1 MSLPSTVH
9 VVDPRMVHEKRRVA
23 LTSVVAAIFL
33 TGFKL
38 GVGLWT
44 GSLGILSEA
53 AHSGLDLLAAGITLI
68 AVRLADRPPDHDHNF
83 GHGKFENLSALAETL
98 LLLLTCVWILF
109 EAWERLTGHT
119 PEIDVNVWSFAVIAG
134 SIVIDIGR
142 SRALSRVARKYNS
155 QALEAD
161 ALHFRTDIYSSLV
174 VIFGLVSVS
183 MGFPEGDAIAAAI
196 VAGIVIWISI
206 QLGRRTIDVLLDRV
220 PHGLDEKMQ
229 QTVASV
235 DGVQHVVSTRVRQ
248 SGGTTFADVVVGIDR
263 TATFDQAHR
272 IMDAIEGSVAENF
285 PRTDVVVHAEP
296 VIGRDED
303 VASSVS
309 WLVQRNGQHA
319 HNISVL
325 QEGDVRHVDLDIEF
339 APGTSFAEAH
349 AAATAI
355 ERDIRSSLPR
365 VGSVHVH
372 MEERA
377 SDAINARDVSAR
389 ESQLLARVREI
400 AELHP
405 HVQSCDTVRCLE
417 TSRGLRLTLVCHLA
431 AGLTLPEAHNTV
443 DQVETE
449 ISGLDARILKTYI
462 HAEPALDDAVASR
475 A

>member
-1 MSLPSTVH
+1 MSQTSPVH
-9 VVDPRMVHEKRRVA
+9 VIDPQMVREKRRVA
-23 LTSVVAAIFL
+23 LSSVVAAIFL

-98 LLLLTCVWILF
+98 LLLITCVWILF
-109 EAWERLTGHT
+109 EAWERLTGHA
-119 PEIDVNVWSFAVIAG
+119 PEIDVNVWSFAVMAG

-183 MGFPEGDAIAAAI
+183 MGFPAGDAIAAAI

-220 PHGLDEKMQ
+220 PAGMDEEMRR
-229 QTVASV
+229 TVASV
-235 DGVQHVVSTRVRQ
+235 AGVQDVVSTRVRQ
-248 SGGTTFADVVVGIDR
+248 SGGTTFADVVVGIER
-263 TATFDQAHR
+263 TATFDQAHG
-272 IMDAIEGSVAENF
+272 IMDAIEGAVAEAF

-303 VASSVS
+303 VSSSVS

-325 QEGDVRHVDLDIEF
+325 QEGDVRHIDLDIEF
-339 APGTSFAEAH
+339 APGTTLAEAH
-349 AAATAI
+349 ATATTI
-355 ERDIRSSLPR
+355 ERDIRRSLPQ

-377 SDAINARDVSAR
+377 SDAVVAHDVTGR
-389 ESQLLARVREI
+389 EHALLVRVREI

-405 HVQSCDTVRCLE
+405 NVRGCETVRCLE

-431 AGLTLPEAHNTV
+431 AGLSLPDAHNTV

-449 ISGLDARILKTYI
+449 VSGLDARILKVYI
-462 HAEPALDDAVASR
+462 HAEPAGDDTGASR